1 RAKTLGVIDPAA
13 LTERTTLLRD
23 VRNHLAA
30 PAARRTQPSGAE
42 PRPTRRIDGPLVYS
56 ITERFTDEEREF
68 FKERFG
74 ANHRALAEGL
84 LNHCDGTKTPLDI
97 ALLLSLD
104 ARTVVD
110 VGDVRRGIALLEK
123 TGYVA

>member
-1 RAKTLGVIDPAA
+1 
-13 LTERTTLLRD
+13 
-23 VRNHLAA
+23 
-30 PAARRTQPSGAE
+30 
-42 PRPTRRIDGPLVYS
+42 VYS
-56 ITERFTDEEREF
+56 ITDRFTEDERVF

-104 ARTVVD
+104 AGTLVD
-110 VGDVRRGIALLEK
+110 VDDVRRGLALYQK
-123 TGYVA
+123 AGYVF